1 MSLQDYFSAETNIH
15 ADTGIS
21 EEALRVLMRLLK
33 KYLMDDSVEI
43 IDMESQALRLLKRP
57 IQVSC
62 HWQKEQHR
70 GFLSTENGQRALMQL
85 HSFERSLIEVHEN
98 IFIESN
104 ASIKSIQLFLHAL
117 NELRLCHVTGRK
129 SSVVPQK
136 QESSKVEVLDNLHLC
151 FEY

>member
-85 HSFERSLIEVHEN
+85 HSFERSLIEVHSKGVNLELMQRLISN
-98 IFIESN
+98 LQRKLTAESISIEDSN
-104 ASIKSIQLFLHAL
+104 
-117 NELRLCHVTGRK
+117 V
-129 SSVVPQK
+129 
-136 QESSKVEVLDNLHLC
+136 DN
-151 FEY
+151 FG